1 MKINFV
7 LVEPRVPENI
17 GASAR
22 AIKTMGFDSLVLV
35 NPCEYKEGKARWVA
49 HGSADILDNAKVYVS
64 LSEAL
69 SDSDFAI
76 ATSIRRRIVKIDI
89 LYSPDLPEFLI
100 SKSGY
105 IKNVSLVFGREEAGL
120 TNDEI
125 QLCDIISAVPMQK
138 KYPSLNLAQAVM
150 IYAYELSRC
159 FRNLIAHENTMDH
172 NSYSAMKNKVRQLLY
187 KIGLTE
193 ADNRFGRIIER
204 VAFLKDGDINLV
216 HTICNLLDERLDCAS

>member
-7 LVEPRVPENI
+7 LVEPKVPENI

-35 NPCEYKEGKARWVA
+35 NPCEYKEGKARWIA
-49 HGSADILDNAKVYVS
+49 HGSTDILDNAKVYYS

-76 ATSIRRRIVKIDI
+76 ATSIRRRMVKIDI
-89 LYSPDLPEFLI
+89 VCSQDLPEFLN
-100 SKSGY
+100 SKSGF
-105 IKNVSLVFGREEAGL
+105 IKNVSVVFGREEAGL

-125 QLCDIISAVPMQK
+125 KLCDIISAVPMKK

-159 FRNLIAHENTMDH
+159 YRDIKTSETTIDY
-172 NSYSAMKNKVRQLLY
+172 NSYSAMKHKVRQLLY

-193 ADNRFGRIIER
+193 ADNRFGRILER
-204 VAFLKDGDINLV
+204 VAFLRDGDINLA
-216 HTICNLLDERLDCAS
+216 HTICNLIEEKLNNAS